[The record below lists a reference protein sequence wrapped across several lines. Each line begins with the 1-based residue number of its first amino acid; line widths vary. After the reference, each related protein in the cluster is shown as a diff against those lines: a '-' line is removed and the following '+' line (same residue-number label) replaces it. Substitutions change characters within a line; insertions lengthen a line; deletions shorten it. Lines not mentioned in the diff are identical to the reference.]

1 MKDRDCTL
9 ITLET
14 RLRDA
19 LDVIDKA
26 GSRIAIVV
34 DAGRYLFD
42 QLMAGC
48 TAPLSY
54 SSRALFQ
61 SPSRVVSRLVKL
73 FSSSFLNSLILYN
86 HLINKS

>member
-1 MKDRDCTL
+1 MKDRDCPL

-26 GSRIAIVV
+26 GSRIAFIV
-34 DAGRYLFD
+34 DAGCYLFD

-54 SSRALFQ
+54 SFRALFQ
-61 SPSRVVSRLVKL
+61 A
-73 FSSSFLNSLILYN
+73 
-86 HLINKS
+86 H